1 MADTA
6 VEEKKELRPF
16 GMRDKIGYALG
27 DFGCNMSFV
36 FTNNYLMLFYVTCM
50 GISTSHYAILIML
63 AKIFDAINDP
73 IIGNLCD
80 ASKPGKDGS
89 KFKTWIKW
97 GSFPLLISSILMFIY
112 APNAAYWVRVAMC
125 LGLYCVWSIS
135 YTSVNVPY
143 GSMQSIITNDPM
155 QRSELS
161 TYRSIGAMV
170 AQAPVMVILPLIV
183 YDDNENPRGELF
195 IYIVAVMGVIGFIA
209 FYLLRHMTTERL
221 APPVSNEKVKIN
233 YFQTLKSF
241 LTNKPML
248 GVTISTVAY
257 LALMMT
263 VTSSMQYTF
272 MCYFQNTDLI
282 SVATVI
288 AALPTL
294 VGIFLVKP
302 ALKKFT
308 KKQLCTYPFIL
319 SIICTAIISIV
330 EISNPIIWI
339 IFVGLAMLGMTF
351 YLVLTWAMVAD
362 CIDYQEQKTGRREEG
377 SIYATYSLFRKIAQ
391 GLGSSIIS
399 LALGFT
405 GYSAE
410 LGATEQAA
418 GVALNI
424 YRMTGILPLIGSTI
438 CVISMHFLYTLGDKP
453 LEEAAAE
460 AEDEPKIE
468 E

>member
-36 FTNNYLMLFYVTCM
+36 FINNYLMLFYVTCM

-97 GSFPLLISSILMFIY
+97 GSIPLLISSVLMFIY
-112 APNAAYWVRVAMC
+112 APNAAYWVKVAMC

-143 GSMQSIITNDPM
+143 GSMQSLITNDPLE
-155 QRSELS
+155 RSVLS
-161 TYRSIGAMV
+161 TYRSIGAGL
-170 AQAPVMVILPLIV
+170 AQAPVMVILPLII
-183 YDDNENPRGELF
+183 YDENENPKGNLF
-195 IYIVAVMGVIGFIA
+195 IYVVAVMGVIGFIA
-209 FYLLRHMTTERL
+209 FILLRKMTTERVK
-221 APPVSNEKVKIN
+221 PVVSEKKVKIN
-233 YFQTLKSF
+233 YFETLKGF
-241 LTNKPML
+241 LTNKPMM

-263 VTSSMQYTF
+263 VTSSMQYAF

-282 SVATVI
+282 SVATIV
-288 AALPTL
+288 AFCPTIL
-294 VGIFLVKP
+294 GILLVKP
-302 ALKKFT
+302 ACKKFT

-319 SIICTAIISIV
+319 SIIATAIISIV
-330 EISNPIIWI
+330 EISNPIVWTV
-339 IFVGLAMLGMTF
+339 FVGVAMLGMTF

-405 GYSAE
+405 GYSSS

-418 GVALNI
+418 GVAENI
-424 YRMTGILPLIGSTI
+424 YHMTGILPLIGSII
-438 CVISMHFLYTLGDKP
+438 CLVSMHFLYTLGDKP
-453 LEEAAAE
+453 LEKNDV
-460 AEDEPKIE
+460 EDLTE
-468 E
+468 